1 MKQICLRQQWHNC
14 VYKYIQQKRIVK
26 GVTMKD
32 HKIFKTP
39 IIPVLLLIIGLNY
52 YTHNLLLSI
61 IIGICI
67 YILASLIDHFSKKR

>member
-1 MKQICLRQQWHNC
+1 
-14 VYKYIQQKRIVK
+14 
-26 GVTMKD
+26 MKD

-67 YILASLIDHFSKKR
+67 YILASLIDHFTAKR